1 MALSTKLVAASVN
14 RTAVNAPY
22 APTAV
27 KRLFETA
34 NNLNPRTHKVTA
46 IPAWI
51 AGSRKRLDGSVQS
64 KTFVNVAPVGAINQ
78 QRHSSSSAIGGSH
91 TRIVPD
97 FSKYRRP
104 NTGEDAHRAFT
115 YALIGAT
122 GVLTAAGT
130 KSFVVDVLSSL
141 AASADTLALAKVEV
155 NLNKI
160 PEGRNATIKWRG
172 KPVFVRHRT
181 ADEIASANSVN
192 MAELKDPQPDADR
205 VKKPEW
211 LVMIGVCTHLGCVP
225 VGESGDYGGWYCP
238 CHGSHYDVSGR
249 VRKGPAPVN
258 LEIPEYEFEDDDKL
272 IIG

>member
-1 MALSTKLVAASVN
+1 MVLGTKLVAASAN
-14 RTAVNAPY
+14 RTVVNAPY
-22 APTAV
+22 APATV
-27 KRLFETA
+27 RRLFETA
-34 NNLNPRTHKVTA
+34 NHFNPRNHKVTA

-51 AGSRKRLDGSVQS
+51 AGSKKRLDGSVQS
-64 KTFVNVAPVGAINQ
+64 KTFVNVAPLGAINQ

-91 TRIVPD
+91 STIVPD

-130 KSFVVDVLSSL
+130 KSTVADVLSSL
-141 AASADTLALAKVEV
+141 AASADTLAMAKVEV

-160 PEGRNATIKWRG
+160 PEGRNVTIKWRG
-172 KPVFVRHRT
+172 KPVFIRHRT
-181 ADEIASANSVN
+181 PDEIAAADAVSLT
-192 MAELKDPQPDADR
+192 ELKDPQPDSER

-249 VRKGPAPVN
+249 VRKGPAPLN
-258 LEIPEYEFEDDDKL
+258 LEIPEYSFEEEDKL